1 MRGGRGGDKE
11 DKEWDEKSGTRG
23 ETRGGGGRRR
33 RERIKMDTRSIKK
46 LKKVYR
52 CNAVLREMLNTI
64 HSSLYPSQRLNR
76 FGNTSFV
83 PTAEEVMEVSESL
96 WACGHSRRGLG
107 RPVVW

>member
-1 MRGGRGGDKE
+1 MCE
-11 DKEWDEKSGTRG
+11 EAEG
-23 ETRGGGGRRR
+23 ETKKTKNGMKRVGQEEGRRGGGTR

-46 LKKVYR
+46 LKMLYR

-64 HSSLYPSQRLNR
+64 HSSLYPPLGLNR

-83 PTAEEVMEVSESL
+83 PTAEEVMEANESFRT
-96 WACGHSRRGLG
+96 CGHFRQGLR